1 MIDDTIATIEAR
13 VRAADALPGD
23 KRQELEKL
31 LAQLR
36 TEVRSLPREIR
47 RAEIPDSEDAQ
58 GALQRLEES
67 LTGFE
72 TTHPQV
78 VGMVNRI
85 STILA
90 NMGI

>member
-1 MIDDTIATIEAR
+1 MIEDTIAHIEAH
-13 VRAADALPGD
+13 VRAAEALPGD
-23 KRQELEKL
+23 KRQELENL
-31 LAQLR
+31 LVQLR
-36 TEVRSLPREIR
+36 AEIRSLPREVR
-47 RAEIPDSEDAQ
+47 RVEVPEGEDAQ
-58 GALQRLEES
+58 SALQRLEQS